1 MISIQLINP
10 LNGFIL
16 VLFPIV
22 YASLT
27 FFDKICKKKKKTK
40 NKKNIILWKKIEW

>member
-27 FFDKICKKKKKTK
+27 FFDKICKKKKKKQKT
-40 NKKNIILWKKIEW
+40 KKI